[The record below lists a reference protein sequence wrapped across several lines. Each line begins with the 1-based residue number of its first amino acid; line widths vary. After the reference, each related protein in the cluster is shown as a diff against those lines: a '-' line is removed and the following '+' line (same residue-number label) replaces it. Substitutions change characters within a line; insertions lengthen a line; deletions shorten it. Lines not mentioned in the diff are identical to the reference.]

1 MRKQARV
8 RWTFALAGCSLL
20 WCSAGQAQDVTLD
33 AGKRQVAVGR
43 LRFTVGDNGLPA
55 QIVIQAAPTDLPL
68 EFRGA
73 GAKQA
78 DESLLAELGR
88 GAQLAAPLELVAT
101 VGKEEHVLAAK
112 APAGI
117 EEKDGGVHCAAELS
131 GGGVTA
137 ALRTSYTR
145 GGAVRIDL
153 AYRGG
158 TVDALALVMRMAGPV
173 DTVVQGVAPFD
184 DTECGLPDAMGLLWG
199 NAAPAE
205 PKAKERRAG
214 SQGKAEVPRYLFWG
228 SGDRGFSLVCEKAD
242 GWVHAPAAP
251 AVTLTRED
259 AGGVTW
265 RALLVNHPTK
275 LETER
280 RVQLTLL
287 THPATLPAA
296 DRRRSAWIAWP
307 HENDAAATPA
317 IAAASPAG
325 AARLLRADCATAYE
339 AHAAASLLA
348 GPAGGD
354 ALSVA
359 QTLADSFSLPLF
371 RYLAGTHT
379 GLPARLLANT
389 PKLSRPGMNPGAD
402 RMALARVLLH
412 DIGFD
417 HRGAVHRVQLGR
429 VVSALAEFGLFE
441 ADSQTEFLPY
451 WRSKSTIRY
460 GEPFS
465 KDNAFEVTAA
475 DPMQRVQVSVWLRP
489 HGKARKALI
498 LIANEGERPVRE
510 QFYILNAAKLF
521 GTANAVT
528 RPELV
533 AGWDFAGIPDDSDW
547 AKTRA
552 MGEAIVPLE
561 EGVRPRSGKS
571 VPFLADLEDGG
582 GVAQSVRQ
590 GEMEVYQRAYV
601 PARGFRLLFGSG
613 KAK

>member
-1 MRKQARV
+1 MKTQMKMNR
-8 RWTFALAGCSLL
+8 TFVLAGCALL
-20 WCSAGQAQDVTLD
+20 WSSVAPAQDVTLD
-33 AGKRQVAVGR
+33 AGKRQVAAGR

-55 QIVIQAAPTDLPL
+55 QIVIQSAPRDLPL

-73 GAKQA
+73 GAKQP
-78 DESLLAELGR
+78 DESVLIALGR

-153 AYRGG
+153 AFRGG
-158 TVDALALVMRMAGPV
+158 AVDALALVMRLAGPV
-173 DTVVQGVAPFD
+173 DTAVQGVAPFD
-184 DTECGLPDAMGLLWG
+184 DAECGLSDAKGLLWG
-199 NAAPAE
+199 NAAPAD
-205 PKAKERRAG
+205 PKATERKAG

-228 SGDRGFSLVCEKAD
+228 NGDRGFSLVCEKPD

-251 AVTLTRED
+251 AVTLSRED
-259 AGGVTW
+259 AGAVTW
-265 RALLVNHPTK
+265 RALLVNHSAK
-275 LETER
+275 LEPER

-296 DRRRSAWIAWP
+296 ERRKNAWIAWP
-307 HENDAAATPA
+307 HENEAAAAPP
-317 IAAASPAG
+317 IAAAALPGTAK
-325 AARLLRADCATAYE
+325 LLRADRATAYE
-339 AHAAASLLA
+339 TQAAASLLT

-354 ALSVA
+354 ALSA
-359 QTLADSFSLPLF
+359 ARTLADSFSLPLF

-389 PKLSRPGMNPGAD
+389 PKLSRPGMNPGTD
-402 RMALARVLLH
+402 RMALARALLH

-429 VVSALAEFGLFE
+429 VVSAIAEFGLFE
-441 ADSQTEFLPY
+441 ADGQTEFLPY
-451 WRSKSTIRY
+451 WRSKGAIRY
-460 GEPFS
+460 GEAFS
-465 KDNAFEVTAA
+465 KDNAFEVAA
-475 DPMQRVQVSVWLRP
+475 TDPMARVQVSAWLRP
-489 HGKARKALI
+489 HGKGRKALI
-498 LIANEGERPVRE
+498 LIANEGQQPVRE
-510 QFYILNAAKLF
+510 QLYILDAPKLF
-521 GTANAVT
+521 GTANAVI

-533 AGWDFAGIPDDSDW
+533 ARWDFAGIPDDSDW
-547 AKTRA
+547 ANAKVA
-552 MGEAIVPLE
+552 AEAIVPLE
-561 EGVRPRSGKS
+561 EGVRPRSGQS
-571 VPFLADLEDGG
+571 VPFLADIEDGG
-582 GVAQSVRQ
+582 SVAQSVKQ
-590 GEMEVYQRAYV
+590 GDMEVYQRVYV

-613 KAK
+613 RAK